1 MMNTRFLILFFVF
14 LWLVPLTGYLIW
26 GQTYFSDWR
35 ILLAGSTFNL
45 IICLTTYRINH
56 IIAGFIARLYPDIGQ
71 SVYRVLLWFILYSGV
86 TVSILYLVLT
96 FYDQFGLFG
105 FSMKKDN
112 MLWTV
117 FVILGA
123 SLAGAGLSELAY
135 TFKQWK
141 TNQLELQQMEQ
152 KQIQTELEV
161 VKQQVNPH
169 FLFNCLNSLSILI
182 SEAPATAEK
191 FVDEM
196 SKVYRYLL
204 NVNAAEHETNL
215 VTLES
220 EIRFIQ
226 SYIYLLKTRYE
237 DGIDV
242 KIDVSDIYLTGQM
255 GPLTLQTLVDNA
267 VRHNIVSPGQPL
279 HIVIRTTATGQL
291 EVKNNLQKR
300 KVRMPFNTSGLAT
313 LVTRYKLLFNQAG
326 TIQIKEDETGF
337 AVVLPL
343 IYT

>member
-1 MMNTRFLILFFVF
+1 MKTRLLILFFVF
-14 LWLVPLTGYLIW
+14 IWLVPLTGYLIW
-26 GQTYFSDWR
+26 GEIYFSDWR
-35 ILLAGSTFNL
+35 IALAGSFFNL
-45 IICLTTYRINH
+45 IIYLITYHINL

-71 SVYRVLLWFILYSGV
+71 SVYRVLLWFILYSAI
-86 TVSILYLVLT
+86 TISLLYIALT
-96 FYDQFGLFG
+96 IYDQTGLFG
-105 FSMKKDN
+105 FSIQRDYF
-112 MLWTV
+112 LWPV
-117 FVILGA
+117 FIILGV

-141 TNQLELQQMEQ
+141 TNQLELQQLEQ

-182 SEAPATAEK
+182 SEAPSTAEK

-215 VTLES
+215 VTLEN

-237 DGIDV
+237 DGINV
-242 KIDVSDIYLTGQM
+242 KIDVADIYLTGQM

-267 VRHNIVSPGQPL
+267 VRHNIVSPVQPL
-279 HIVIRTTATGQL
+279 CILIRTTATGQL

-300 KVRMPFNTSGLAT
+300 KVRMPFNTSGLTT
-313 LVTRYKLLFNQAG
+313 LVTRYKILFNQAG
-326 TIQIKEDETGF
+326 TIQVKEDETGF